1 MHEYLSSP
9 AQPATWPARPPL
21 GSPLGSPLGPAP
33 TADPA
38 AARTADIVELVSVAG
53 DTRRLG
59 FAAAGLL
66 AAVLVGTAAV
76 GSALAARGHVLAL
89 GSVAILLPVAV
100 SWLVTAVLVL
110 TAEHPLTGALAEL
123 RRATGAA
130 VDPSAPWAP
139 VGVRPLAD
147 AEVTWG
153 HVVPLIGAATRQ
165 HARARLA
172 LGAAVL
178 TTAAF
183 ALWMTV
189 SLAAVA
195 LA

>member
-9 AQPATWPARPPL
+9 AETATWPKLPTR
-21 GSPLGSPLGPAP
+21 GPVLA
-33 TADPA
+33 ADPA
-38 AARTADIVELVSVAG
+38 AARTADIAELISVAG
-53 DTRRLG
+53 DTRRLSL
-59 FAAAGLL
+59 ASAGLL

-76 GSALAARGHVLAL
+76 GSALAVHGHVLAL
-89 GSVAILLPVAV
+89 SSVAVLLPVAV

-110 TAEHPLTGALAEL
+110 AAERPLTGALGEL
-123 RRATGAA
+123 RHVTGAV
-130 VDPSAPWAP
+130 VDPSAPWSP
-139 VGVRPLAD
+139 VGVEPLPE

-153 HVVPLIGAATRQ
+153 LVVPLIGAAASQ

-172 LGAAVL
+172 LGAAVF

-183 ALWMTV
+183 AVWMTI

-195 LA
+195 LV

>member
-1 MHEYLSSP
+1 MHSP
-9 AQPATWPARPPL
+9 LNPPL
-21 GSPLGSPLGPAP
+21 GPVQA
-33 TADPA
+33 ADPA
-38 AARTADIVELVSVAG
+38 AARTADILKLISVAG

-59 FAAAGLL
+59 FASTGLL

-76 GSALAARGHVLAL
+76 GSALAVGGHVLAV
-89 GSVAILLPVAV
+89 GSVAVLLPVAV

-110 TAEHPLTGALAEL
+110 AAERPLTGALGEL
-123 RRATGAA
+123 RLATGAS

-147 AEVTWG
+147 AEVSWG
-153 HVVPLIGAATRQ
+153 HVVPLVGAAARQ

-172 LGAAVL
+172 LGAAVF
-178 TTAAF
+178 TAAAF

-189 SLAAVA
+189 SLAAVT
-195 LA
+195 LVSLRP

>member
-9 AQPATWPARPPL
+9 AQPAIWPVLPAL
-21 GSPLGSPLGPAP
+21 NSPLGPVPA
-33 TADPA
+33 ADPA
-38 AARTADIVELVSVAG
+38 AARTADITRLISVAG

-59 FAAAGLL
+59 FASAGLL

-76 GSALAARGHVLAL
+76 GSALAARGHVLAV

-110 TAEHPLTGALAEL
+110 TAEHPLTAALGEL
-123 RRATGAA
+123 RHATGAS

-153 HVVPLIGAATRQ
+153 HVVPLIGAANRQ

-172 LGAAVL
+172 LGAAVF

-189 SLAAVA
+189 SLAAVT
-195 LA
+195 LV

>member
-9 AQPATWPARPPL
+9 AQPATWPILPTLNSPP
-21 GSPLGSPLGPAP
+21 A
-33 TADPA
+33 ADPA
-38 AARTADIVELVSVAG
+38 AARTADIVELITVAG

-76 GSALAARGHVLAL
+76 GSALAVRGHVLAV

-100 SWLVTAVLVL
+100 SWLVAAVLVL
-110 TAEHPLTGALAEL
+110 TAEHPLTAALGEL
-123 RRATGAA
+123 RHATGAS

-153 HVVPLIGAATRQ
+153 HVVPLIGAANRQ

-172 LGAAVL
+172 LGAAVF

-189 SLAAVA
+189 SLAAVT
-195 LA
+195 LV